1 MQSNYNA
8 IDLMKFIMAL
18 FVVIV
23 HVEPLMTIS
32 PTFTYLFDKV
42 IVRASVPFFFL
53 AAGFFLY
60 RKMNFDSLNLSIIGS
75 YILRIFR
82 VYLVWTI
89 LYLPLIL
96 YKLPNDLQSVKD
108 IAKFL
113 LREFFM
119 IGSYAQLWF
128 LPALIMAVIFV
139 TCLIKL
145 QIKFKYIFIITGGLY
160 ILGLLDQSYYGFF
173 KEFWSDESGKLY
185 KILDY
190 LQAIFGTTRNGFTFG
205 ALYVAIGAYI
215 AFNNVKIS
223 IKRAFIG
230 NVIFAILFVA
240 VFVFQ
245 IAIIADEAEKEQL
258 RYNNTVRTDTSFSIT
273 STETANVLVSYIGV
287 PNITTGATIEITIKN
302 FKFQVF
308 MRQNL

>member
-82 VYLVWTI
+82 VYFVWTI

-108 IAKFL
+108 TAKFF

-185 KILDY
+185 KSERRAMVLHS
-190 LQAIFGTTRNGFTFG
+190 
-205 ALYVAIGAYI
+205 ALYMW
-215 AFNNVKIS
+215 
-223 IKRAFIG
+223 R
-230 NVIFAILFVA
+230 
-240 VFVFQ
+240 
-245 IAIIADEAEKEQL
+245 
-258 RYNNTVRTDTSFSIT
+258 
-273 STETANVLVSYIGV
+273 
-287 PNITTGATIEITIKN
+287 
-302 FKFQVF
+302 
-308 MRQNL
+308 